1 MEDPVHLRRDLL
13 PGVTLQLDTTEEE
26 GETLES
32 LAEALGRGVARRR
45 RVYLGVEQQV
55 LPDGE
60 VVKQNVMLGAQ
71 TQTAANQSHVLANVI
86 AIDVGPPTGRWVQ
99 TWMKHN

>member
-1 MEDPVHLRRDLL
+1 M
-13 PGVTLQLDTTEEE
+13 
-26 GETLES
+26 
-32 LAEALGRGVARRR
+32 
-45 RVYLGVEQQV
+45 YLGVEEQV

-71 TQTAANQSHVLANVI
+71 TQTAANQSHVLADVI

-99 TWMKHN
+99 TWVDTMKEKPITFLKNTAWL